1 MGSSTPYATNL
12 LSVSDNG
19 SAEKTS
25 RIPLPEGTIPVGIG
39 LFISGFTAY
48 AFFKVGQV
56 ALGKEDF
63 KPIVA
68 LWFTT
73 FALVPGFFM
82 PVEQELGRALAHRR
96 ALGQGGRPV
105 VRRMIPLTLGLALV
119 LTIIVASASPWLT
132 SDMFEG
138 HWVVTIA
145 LIITFCAYAPMHL
158 ARGIASG
165 SGRFPAYGIIMG
177 VDGAARILACVLLWQ
192 FGVTNVGAYALAV
205 AISPMIAVAVVFAR
219 GETRTDDGPP
229 ATFAEITPNL
239 GWLLLGT
246 IMAAALVNAGPLG
259 VDFLANASEAEKVTA
274 FGNGV
279 LLSRIPLFLFQAV
292 QAALLP
298 RLARL
303 AAKGDLTEFRRGF
316 FVLLKVV
323 TAVAVLGTVG
333 SFLLGPPILSMM
345 YDGGLDRRTLTLLA
359 LASGMYM
366 LALAVSQG
374 VIALHGHKYV
384 AAGWLCAM
392 ASFVAVT
399 AFATDDLFLR
409 VELGLVA
416 GSTVALAV
424 FSYALR
430 ARMNAGAIPDAD
442 SMIDAV
448 LDFPLEG

>member
-1 MGSSTPYATNL
+1 
-12 LSVSDNG
+12 VSDG
-19 SAEKTS
+19 EAAEKTS
-25 RIPLPEGTIPVGIG
+25 RVPLPEGTIPVGIG
-39 LFISGFTAY
+39 LFIAGFTSY
-48 AFFKVGQV
+48 AFFKVGQL

-105 VRRMIPLTLGLALV
+105 VRRMLPLTIGLA
-119 LTIIVASASPWLT
+119 TILIVGVAASSSWLT
-132 SDMFEG
+132 SDMFDG
-138 HWVVTIA
+138 HWVVTLA
-145 LIITFCAYAPMHL
+145 LVLSISFYAPMHL

-165 SGRFPAYGIIMG
+165 SGRFVAYGTVMA
-177 VDGAARILACVLLWQ
+177 VDGLVRITACVLLWQ

-205 AISPMIAVAVVFAR
+205 AVSPLVAAGVVFVR
-219 GETRTDDGPP
+219 GETKTDDGPP
-229 ATFAEITPNL
+229 ATFSEITPNL

-259 VDFLANASEAEKVTA
+259 VDFLANASDAEKVTA

-279 LLSRIPLFLFQAV
+279 LLSRVPLFLFQAV

-303 AAKGDLTEFRRGF
+303 AAKGDLEEFRHGF
-316 FVLLKVV
+316 SLLLKVV

-333 SFLLGPPILSMM
+333 SFVLGPPILTMV
-345 YDGGLDRRTLTLLA
+345 YEGGLDRRTLTLLA

-374 VIALHGHKYV
+374 VIALQGHK
-384 AAGWLCAM
+384 
-392 ASFVAVT
+392 FVAVGWLSAMIGFLAVT
-399 AFATDDLFLR
+399 TFASDDLFLR

-424 FSYALR
+424 FSYAFQS
-430 ARMNAGAIPDAD
+430 RMNAGAIPDAE
-442 SMIDAV
+442 SMIDGV

>member
-1 MGSSTPYATNL
+1 M
-12 LSVSDNG
+12 SDG
-19 SAEKTS
+19 ETIEKTS

-39 LFISGFTAY
+39 LFIAGFTSY
-48 AFFKVGQV
+48 AFFKVGQL

-105 VRRMIPLTLGLALV
+105 VRRMLPLTLALA
-119 LTIIVASASPWLT
+119 TILIVAVAASSSWLT
-132 SDMFEG
+132 SDMFDG
-138 HWVVTIA
+138 HWVVTLA
-145 LIITFCAYAPMHL
+145 LILTFCAYAPMHV

-165 SGRFPAYGIIMG
+165 SGRFGAYGTVMA
-177 VDGAARILACVLLWQ
+177 VDGLVRITACVLLWQ
-192 FGVTNVGAYALAV
+192 FDVTNVGAYALAV
-205 AISPMIAVAVVFAR
+205 AVSPLVAAGVVFVH
-219 GETRTDDGPP
+219 GDTKTDDGPP
-229 ATFAEITPNL
+229 ATFSEITPNL

-259 VDFLANASEAEKVTA
+259 VDFLANSSDAEKVTA

-279 LLSRIPLFLFQAV
+279 LLSRVPLFLFQAV

-303 AAKGDLTEFRRGF
+303 AAKGDLAEFRKGF
-316 FVLLKVV
+316 SLLLKVV
-323 TAVAVLGTVG
+323 AAVAVLGTVG
-333 SFLLGPPILSMM
+333 SFVLGPPILKMV

-374 VIALHGHKYV
+374 VIALQGHKFV
-384 AAGWLCAM
+384 AAGWLSAM
-392 ASFVAVT
+392 IGFLAVT
-399 AFATDDLFLR
+399 AIASDDLFLR

-430 ARMNAGAIPDAD
+430 ARMNAGAIPDAE
-442 SMIDAV
+442 SMIDGV

>member
-1 MGSSTPYATNL
+1 M
-12 LSVSDNG
+12 SDG
-19 SAEKTS
+19 ETTEKTT

-39 LFISGFTAY
+39 LFISGFTSY
-48 AFFKVGQV
+48 AFFKVGQL

-82 PVEQELGRALAHRR
+82 PVEQEIGRALAHRR

-105 VRRMIPLTLGLALV
+105 VQRMLPLTIGLA
-119 LTIIVASASPWLT
+119 TILIIAVAASSSWLT
-132 SDMFEG
+132 SDMFDG
-138 HWVVTIA
+138 HWVVTLSLVLTIC
-145 LIITFCAYAPMHL
+145 FYAPMHM

-165 SGRFPAYGIIMG
+165 SGRFGAYGTVMA
-177 VDGAARILACVLLWQ
+177 VDGLVRITACVLLWQ
-192 FGVTNVGAYALAV
+192 FGVTNVGAYALSVAV
-205 AISPMIAVAVVFAR
+205 SPIIAAGVVFAR
-219 GETRTDDGPP
+219 GETKTDDGPP
-229 ATFAEITPNL
+229 ATYTEITPNL

-259 VDFLANASEAEKVTA
+259 VDFLANASDAEKVTA

-279 LLSRIPLFLFQAV
+279 LLSRVPLFLFQAV

-303 AAKGDLTEFRRGF
+303 AAKGDLAEFREGF
-316 FVLLKVV
+316 SLLLKVV

-333 SFLLGPPILSMM
+333 SFVLGPPILKMV

-359 LASGMYM
+359 LASGLYM

-374 VIALHGHKYV
+374 VIALQGHKYV
-384 AAGWLCAM
+384 AAGWLLAM
-392 ASFVAVT
+392 IGFLVVTTAVS
-399 AFATDDLFLR
+399 DDLFLR

-416 GSTVALAV
+416 GSTVALVV

-430 ARMNAGAIPDAD
+430 ARMSAGAIPDAG
-442 SMIDAV
+442 SMIDGV

>member
-1 MGSSTPYATNL
+1 M
-12 LSVSDNG
+12 
-19 SAEKTS
+19 
-25 RIPLPEGTIPVGIG
+25 PLPEGTIPVGIG
-39 LFISGFTAY
+39 LFIAGFTSY
-48 AFFKVGQV
+48 AFFKVGQL

-105 VRRMIPLTLGLALV
+105 VRRMLPLTLGLA
-119 LTIIVASASPWLT
+119 TILIVGVAASSSWLT
-132 SDMFEG
+132 SDMFDG
-138 HWVVTIA
+138 HWVVTLA
-145 LIITFCAYAPMHL
+145 LVLSISFYAPMHL

-165 SGRFPAYGIIMG
+165 SGRFVAYGTVMA
-177 VDGAARILACVLLWQ
+177 VDGLVRITACVLLWQ
-192 FGVTNVGAYALAV
+192 FGVTHVGAYALAV
-205 AISPMIAVAVVFAR
+205 AVSPLVAAGVVFVR
-219 GETRTDDGPP
+219 GETKTDDGPP
-229 ATFAEITPNL
+229 ATFSEITPNL

-259 VDFLANASEAEKVTA
+259 VDFLANASDAEKVTA

-279 LLSRIPLFLFQAV
+279 LLSRVPLFLFQAV

-303 AAKGDLTEFRRGF
+303 AAKGDLEEFRHGF
-316 FVLLKVV
+316 SLLLKVV

-333 SFLLGPPILSMM
+333 SFVLGPPILTMV
-345 YDGGLDRRTLTLLA
+345 YEGGLDRRTLTLLA

-374 VIALHGHKYV
+374 VIALQGHK
-384 AAGWLCAM
+384 
-392 ASFVAVT
+392 FVAVGWLSAMIGFLAVT
-399 AFATDDLFLR
+399 TFASDDLFLR

-424 FSYALR
+424 FSYAFR
-430 ARMNAGAIPDAD
+430 ARMNAGAIPDAE
-442 SMIDAV
+442 SMIDGV

>member
-1 MGSSTPYATNL
+1 M
-12 LSVSDNG
+12 
-19 SAEKTS
+19 
-25 RIPLPEGTIPVGIG
+25 PLPEGTIPVGIG
-39 LFISGFTAY
+39 LFIAGFTSY
-48 AFFKVGQV
+48 AFFKVGQL

-105 VRRMIPLTLGLALV
+105 VRRMLPLTIGLA
-119 LTIIVASASPWLT
+119 TILIVGVAASSSWLT
-132 SDMFEG
+132 SDMFDG
-138 HWVVTIA
+138 HWVVTLA
-145 LIITFCAYAPMHL
+145 LVLSISFYAPMHL

-165 SGRFPAYGIIMG
+165 SGRFVAYGTVMA
-177 VDGAARILACVLLWQ
+177 VDGLVRIMACVLLWQ
-192 FGVTNVGAYALAV
+192 FGVTHVGAYALAV
-205 AISPMIAVAVVFAR
+205 AVSPLVAAGVVFVR
-219 GETRTDDGPP
+219 GETKTDDGPP
-229 ATFAEITPNL
+229 ATFSEITPNL

-259 VDFLANASEAEKVTA
+259 VDFLANASDAEKVTA

-279 LLSRIPLFLFQAV
+279 LLSRVPLFLFQAV

-303 AAKGDLTEFRRGF
+303 AAKGDLEEFRHGF
-316 FVLLKVV
+316 SLLLKVV

-333 SFLLGPPILSMM
+333 SFVLGPPILTMV
-345 YDGGLDRRTLTLLA
+345 YEGGLDRRTLTLLA

-374 VIALHGHKYV
+374 VIALQGHK
-384 AAGWLCAM
+384 
-392 ASFVAVT
+392 FVAVGWLSAMIGFLT
-399 AFATDDLFLR
+399 VTTFASDDLFLR

-424 FSYALR
+424 FSYAFR
-430 ARMNAGAIPDAD
+430 ARMNAGAIPDAE
-442 SMIDAV
+442 SMIDGV